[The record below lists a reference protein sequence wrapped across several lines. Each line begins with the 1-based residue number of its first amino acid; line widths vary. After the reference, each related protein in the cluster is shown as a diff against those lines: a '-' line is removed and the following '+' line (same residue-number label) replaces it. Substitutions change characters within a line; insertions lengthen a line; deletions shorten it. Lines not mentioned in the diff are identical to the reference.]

1 MFIDAT
7 DLLQGHF
14 PSNFQKLGKRLLLQ
28 EIFFLL
34 GNHEI
39 NNLKIQDVL
48 DV

>member
-1 MFIDAT
+1 MFIDVT
-7 DLLQGHF
+7 DLLQSHF
-14 PSNFQKLGKRLLLQ
+14 QSNLQKLVKRLLLQ

-39 NNLKIQDVL
+39 NNLKIQDIL